1 MLGDITLGLHHSL
14 HAAGHRVGEDIE
26 VLRPPAKNLPGASD
40 LLGQVI
46 TVCGGPHTCNDQIEL
61 PPQVLNRVKVTALTH
76 PIKNRD
82 LSVICEP
89 GLGRRTEYLYALTY
103 SMPGRVEA
111 VVEAEGDVTK
121 Y

>member
-1 MLGDITLGLHHSL
+1 M
-14 HAAGHRVGEDIE
+14 
-26 VLRPPAKNLPGASD
+26 
-40 LLGQVI
+40 
-46 TVCGGPHTCNDQIEL
+46 
-61 PPQVLNRVKVTALTH
+61 TH
-76 PIKNRD
+76 PIENRD

-103 SMPGRVEA
+103 SMPGRMEA